1 MKKILLISGIIN
13 SLATLYLLIYT
24 AIEFTNNNNNNT
36 QYDLLNIGLYFILI
50 SLLQGFIINIIGLVN
65 INKLKNKYT
74 LIFSISSYLITLI
87 LFVFWIAFWSI

>member
-13 SLATLYLLIYT
+13 SLTALYLLVYT
-24 AIEFTNNNNNNT
+24 AIEFTNNNI

-74 LIFSISSYLITLI
+74 LIWSISSYLISLL
-87 LFVFWIAFWSI
+87 LFIFWIAFWSI

>member
-13 SLATLYLLIYT
+13 SLAALYLLIYT
-24 AIEFTNNNNNNT
+24 AIEFMNNNI

-65 INKLKNKYT
+65 INKLKNKYI
-74 LIFSISSYLITLI
+74 LIFSISSYLISLL
-87 LFVFWIAFWSI
+87 LFIFWIVFWSI

>member
-13 SLATLYLLIYT
+13 SLAALYLLIYT
-24 AIEFTNNNNNNT
+24 AIEFTNNNI

-74 LIFSISSYLITLI
+74 LIWNISSYLISLL
-87 LFVFWIAFWSI
+87 LFIFWIAFWSI

>member
-13 SLATLYLLIYT
+13 SLAALYLLIYT
-24 AIEFTNNNNNNT
+24 AIEFTNNNT

-74 LIFSISSYLITLI
+74 LIWSISSYLISLL
-87 LFVFWIAFWSI
+87 LFIFWIAFWSI